1 MSYYSSNLDVREM
14 IRWWFF
20 SFLVR
25 AAIIPRFRFVFV
37 GKDLVPLSWNTR
49 IHAWFSEPVLCAFL
63 FPTLEFVSLKSTD

>member
-1 MSYYSSNLDVREM
+1 MSYYSSISGCERVDSLVV
-14 IRWWFF
+14 FF
-20 SFLVR
+20 FLVR